1 MEILYNIIS
10 LLIIYLICYFN
21 ISFLLEKSKKV
32 FAFLG
37 SLLFLLSV
45 VIPHPFCYIYQQL
58 IMMIV
63 FYLIN
68 RDFKKTTI
76 AVLFNYFILILVDT
90 LSIPILMIIHIDYST
105 SIFKVLVS
113 FIVGIFSRL
122 LIQQRPMIELWG
134 IFQKRQDECFNIL
147 VLIIVALSY
156 INVSSYYHS
165 ENIFVLIFFLFIF
178 IYMLI
183 SQFIKSYRM
192 KLELDDTMKY
202 VEMSVKYSD
211 ELRIR
216 QHEYKNMLLC
226 IREMIPKNKQ
236 VKEFINS
243 LLIGEEN
250 NGDYDILKDVLRVSV
265 SPIRGLLYYKLVCC
279 KNNEVHAILD
289 VASDILMKKLSRVG
303 MDTLKDITMVL
314 GIVIDNAMESC
325 IKTEQKSLSIYI
337 YEEKESIVFQV
348 SNTFKGVINIDLL
361 SKVGYS
367 TKGKNRGYGLSYA
380 KRIVQANSQ
389 LEMNSAINEDVFIQY
404 LKVKFP
410 GKKK

>member
-1 MEILYNIIS
+1 MEILYKIIS

-21 ISFLLEKSKKV
+21 ISFLLGKSKKV

-37 SLLFLLSV
+37 SLLFLFSV
-45 VIPHPFCYIYQQL
+45 VIPYPFCYIYQQL
-58 IMMIV
+58 IMVIV
-63 FYLIN
+63 FYLIHK
-68 RDFKKTTI
+68 DFKKTTV

-90 LSIPILMIIHIDYST
+90 LSIPIVMVIHIDYST
-105 SIFKVLVS
+105 SIFKMLLS
-113 FIVGIFSRL
+113 FIVGVFSRF
-122 LIQQRPMIELWG
+122 LIQQKPMIDLWH

-147 VLIIVALSY
+147 VLIIVVLSY
-156 INVSSYYHS
+156 INISSYYHS
-165 ENIFVLIFFLFIF
+165 ENIFILIFFLFVF

-192 KLELDDTMKY
+192 KTELDDTMKY
-202 VEMSVKYSD
+202 VEMSAKYLD

-226 IREMIPKNKQ
+226 IREMVPKNKR
-236 VKEFINS
+236 VREFINS
-243 LLIGEEN
+243 LFVSEEN
-250 NGDYDILKDVLRVSV
+250 NDDYDILKDVLKVPV
-265 SPIRGLLYYKLVCC
+265 TPIRGLLYYKLVCC

-289 VASDILMKKLSRVG
+289 VASNISMKKLSSVR

-348 SNTFKGVINIDLL
+348 SNTFKGVVNIELL
-361 SKVGYS
+361 YKIGYS

-380 KRIVQANSQ
+380 KRIVQDNSQ
-389 LEMNSAINEDVFIQY
+389 LEIKSAINEDVFIQY
-404 LKVKFP
+404 LKVRLSDE
-410 GKKK
+410 KK